1 MMHWSLTNGRPEPRR
16 HERNDEPAEQ
26 PNATGPSM
34 PTEEREGGLNLTVH
48 GKTDAGLVRKGNEDA
63 FVVTDLSS
71 GSSIDGP
78 LARVAVGPKGVLL
91 AVSDGMGGRQAGEV
105 ASALVLETLV
115 RSMANDATGELASAP
130 HVVMEAA
137 VSDANRE
144 VWKAAKEPGQEH
156 MGATLTAVLVEG
168 TSVHIAE
175 VGDSRAYLLRGGTL
189 VQLTS
194 DQSYVQALVDAGV
207 MTPEEAKHAPMKN
220 IILQAMGQ
228 KKGVSVALS
237 KLSLRQRDC
246 ILLCSDGLT
255 NKVSPNEMTQII
267 LSSATM
273 AVACD
278 RLVDLANAKGG
289 EDNITVVMGG
299 VSGGD
304 LLPLVPGED
313 PAITVEILKSFS
325 APVVH

>member
-1 MMHWSLTNGRPEPRR
+1 M
-16 HERNDEPAEQ
+16 
-26 PNATGPSM
+26 
-34 PTEEREGGLNLTVH
+34 NLTVH
-48 GKTDAGLVRKGNEDA
+48 GKTDVGLVRKGNEDA

-71 GSSIDGP
+71 GSAISGP
-78 LARVAVGPKGVLL
+78 LARIAVGPKGVLL

-115 RSMANDATGELASAP
+115 RSMANDATGEMASAP
-130 HVVMEAA
+130 QGIMEAA
-137 VSDANRE
+137 VGHANRE
-144 VWKAAKEPGQEH
+144 VWEAAKEPGKEH

-175 VGDSRAYLLRGGTL
+175 VGDSRAYLLRGGAL

-194 DQSYVQALVDAGV
+194 DQSYVQILVDAGV
-207 MTPEEAKHAPMKN
+207 MTAEEAANAPMKN

-228 KKGVSVALS
+228 KEGISVALS

-255 NKVSPNEMTQII
+255 NKVSPDEMRRII
-267 LSSATM
+267 LSAPTM
-273 AVACD
+273 EVACD

-289 EDNITVVMGG
+289 EDNITVVLGG

-304 LLPLVPGED
+304 LPPLVPGED
-313 PAITVEILKSFS
+313 PASTFEILKSFS